1 MSLLVTVN
9 SLITLCTYGVV
20 LFFLVAIVRNLIKT
34 KNVQDVL
41 IYCVMLIPFVLRILR
56 LK

>member
-1 MSLLVTVN
+1 MVIINTIITVMYY
-9 SLITLCTYGVV
+9 LIS

-34 KNVQDVL
+34 KKIQEAVL
-41 IYCVMLIPFVLRILR
+41 YGVMMMPFVLRILR